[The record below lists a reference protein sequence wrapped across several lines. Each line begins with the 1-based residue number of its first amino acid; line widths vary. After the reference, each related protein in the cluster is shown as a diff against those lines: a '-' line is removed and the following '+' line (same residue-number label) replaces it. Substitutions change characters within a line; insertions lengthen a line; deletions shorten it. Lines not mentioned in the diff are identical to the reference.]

1 MEILHLNED
10 LYKELMQKQGVAV
23 VDFYA
28 TWCPPCKMLA
38 PIMEEIAEEATEYV
52 VAKLDIDQAIS
63 VANELGVM
71 SIPTVI
77 IFKDGEEK
85 ERLVGF
91 RNKEE
96 LLEAINNIVY

>member
-10 LYKELMQKQGVAV
+10 SYKELMQKQGVAV

-52 VAKLDIDQAIS
+52 VAKLDIDQAIN

>member
-1 MEILHLNED
+1 MEIKTLNESS
-10 LYKELMQKQGVAV
+10 YRELMAQKGVVV

-38 PIMEEIAEEATEYV
+38 PIMEEIASEAQGYV
-52 VAKLDIDQAIS
+52 VAKLDIDEAIA

-77 IFKDGEEK
+77 VFVDGEEK

-96 LLEAINNIVY
+96 LLEVINNFVA

>member
-1 MEILHLNED
+1 MEILHLNEESYNE
-10 LYKELMQKQGVAV
+10 LIKKEGVAV

-38 PIMEEIAEEATEYV
+38 PIMEEIANEAKDYT
-52 VAKLDIDQAIS
+52 VAKLDIDQAID

-77 IFKDGEEK
+77 IFKDGIEQ

-91 RNKEE
+91 RNKEQ
-96 LLEAINNIVY
+96 LIDSINKVL